1 LRPGNEQIRHA
12 AHADGRAQQHRRV
25 FLSPAGR
32 RGIPD
37 VAWLLFAEDRGREAL
52 NASTSIK
59 DWLGRTRR
67 DEDEVTV
74 GAARRLAATLDRDP
88 AALQRGDA
96 LPESWYAILFGPVA
110 LQHTLGPDG
119 HPKSGDFLP
128 PLAGMRRVFGGRRTR
143 FVKPLRI
150 GDEVARVS
158 TVTGVEH
165 KSGRSGPL
173 TLVTVTHAVS
183 GPSGLAITEE
193 QDIVYRA
200 AAGAAAPQ
208 RKAESV
214 PSLKKDREAEW
225 SKALDIDPVLV
236 FRYSALTF
244 NGHRIHY
251 DLPYTRDVE
260 GYPALL
266 MNGGLTALMLI
277 ETARPHL
284 PRPIAGYAARA
295 SSPLFVGQ
303 RVSFNG
309 RLASDGAQLWA
320 SGPDGGPAYEVELTL
335 AESALADSAR
345 GHGTGDQAPMDAV
358 R

>member
-1 LRPGNEQIRHA
+1 
-12 AHADGRAQQHRRV
+12 V
-25 FLSPAGR
+25 
-32 RGIPD
+32 
-37 VAWLLFAEDRGREAL
+37 
-52 NASTSIK
+52 NATASIK

-67 DEDEVTV
+67 DDDEITL
-74 GAARRLAATLDRDP
+74 GAVRRLAATLDRDP
-88 AALQRGDA
+88 AALQRGDE

-110 LQHTLGPDG
+110 LQSTLGPDG
-119 HPKSGDFLP
+119 HPRTGDFLP
-128 PLAGMRRVFGGRRTR
+128 PLAGTRRVFGGRRTR
-143 FVKPLRI
+143 FVKPLKV
-150 GDEVARVS
+150 GDEVSRLS

-165 KSGRSGPL
+165 KSGRTGPL
-173 TLVTVTHAVS
+173 TLVTVTHAIS

-200 AAGAAAPQ
+200 AIEAGATAPERKAAAPSQ
-208 RKAESV
+208 
-214 PSLKKDREAEW
+214 PSLASGGRLEAKEGEW
-225 SKALDIDPVLV
+225 STPRELDPVLV

-251 DLPYTRDVE
+251 DLPYTREVE

-266 MNGGLTALMLI
+266 MNGGLTALLLI

-295 SSPLFVGQ
+295 MSPIFVGQ

-309 RLASDGAQLWA
+309 RLAADGALLWA
-320 SGPDGGPAYEVELTL
+320 SGPDGGLAYQVELTL
-335 AESALADSAR
+335 ADA
-345 GHGTGDQAPMDAV
+345 APTDAE